1 MKRRVLLAL
10 LGLALAVAFAGL
22 GRWQLGREGEK
33 RALLAAAEAALQA
46 PPRSLGAA
54 GEPGA
59 DPLRAAGRGRFLDTP
74 VLWLDNQRR
83 GSRVGLKMYCAFAPD
98 DGAPLLLDLGW
109 LPLAGDR
116 ALPAERCPRG
126 EAGVSGLLVPPPA
139 TGLALGDGLQAQP
152 DGSWLALNLA
162 PDAVAKAWS
171 LPVLAPRVLRLDP
184 ALPIGHERD
193 LDLLP
198 NTLPP
203 EKHRGYAIQWF
214 GLSAAMVVIVLLLSF
229 RRRP

>member
-1 MKRRVLLAL
+1 VKRRVLLAL
-10 LGLALAVAFAGL
+10 LGLALAVAFAAL
-22 GRWQLGREGEK
+22 GRWQLGRALEK
-33 RALLAAAEAALQA
+33 EALLADTAGVLAGPAQPLAAALMGTDGI
-46 PPRSLGAA
+46 RKV
-54 GEPGA
+54 
-59 DPLRAAGRGRFLDTP
+59 AGRGRFLDTP

-83 GSRVGLKMYCAFAPD
+83 GPRVGLKMYCAFAPD

-139 TGLALGDGLQAQP
+139 TGLALGEGLQRQP

-162 PDAVAKAWS
+162 PDALAKAWS
-171 LPVLAPRVLRLDP
+171 LPALAPRVLRVDP